1 MQLGENPI
9 RLAVFASAK
18 RLEAECL
25 QILPAALLRS
35 ISAPH
40 SFYPSAGMRSS
51 CQSLRVQYSRFCEDI
66 FALFQS
72 TNGLCG
78 QAAFPPI
85 QTAAVFLFSL
95 IIVLYGV
102 LRDLVER
109 HIPERLRKMDAVGIQ
124 IASVGG
130 WLSGRR

>member
-85 QTAAVFLFSL
+85 QTASVFLFSL